1 MLVKNEIPCSVELGS
16 GAIRTVDLKLV
27 GSVQF
32 FTVTTTVSSV
42 VVLLLI
48 TIIQNFRLLYA
59 GNCTTSAVAHY
70 SFPALLDAQT
80 PAGTGGGAARC
91 CYNQI
96 SIV

>member
-1 MLVKNEIPCSVELGS
+1 MV
-16 GAIRTVDLKLV
+16 AIVT
-27 GSVQF
+27 F
-32 FTVTTTVSSV
+32 IFTITTIVSIV

-80 PAGTGGGAARC
+80 PADNGGGAARC

>member
-1 MLVKNEIPCSVELGS
+1 MV
-16 GAIRTVDLKLV
+16 AIVI
-27 GSVQF
+27 F
-32 FTVTTTVSSV
+32 IFTITTIVSIV

-59 GNCTTSAVAHY
+59 GNCTTSAVVHY
-70 SFPALLDAQT
+70 SFPASLDTQT
-80 PAGTGGGAARC
+80 PADNGGGAARC